1 MSEKLHLRGREEKV
15 DDFRVEKPPYTS
27 NAAVCSAYLLDETEK
42 VVDATPRQTIMKYVK
57 WMSKQEGTLDHYSR
71 GSFHDVDLNRAL
83 THWLSCA
90 NLPWGLIYNVISY
103 RWKTFKLS
111 SGV

>member
-57 WMSKQEGTLDHYSR
+57 
-71 GSFHDVDLNRAL
+71 
-83 THWLSCA
+83 
-90 NLPWGLIYNVISY
+90 
-103 RWKTFKLS
+103 
-111 SGV
+111 